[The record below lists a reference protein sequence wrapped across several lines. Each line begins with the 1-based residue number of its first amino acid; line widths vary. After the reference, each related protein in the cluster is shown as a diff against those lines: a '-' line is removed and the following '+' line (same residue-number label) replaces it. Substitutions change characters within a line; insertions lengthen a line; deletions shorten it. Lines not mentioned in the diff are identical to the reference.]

1 MHRRVLAVG
10 AHPDDVEFG
19 VGGTLARHA
28 AAGDLV
34 RIMVLTGGE
43 AGTEIT
49 EVRRREAEEAASLI
63 GADITIGKLADTR
76 VAEKDAIDLVEFALH
91 GERPGIAY
99 IHTASDT
106 HQDHR
111 AAAYAC
117 RVALRAVPH
126 VYAYQAPSATED
138 FRPARFTGLRSAD
151 LGQKLAMIERH
162 KSQAGRWYATSDYI
176 RSAAAYWGAR
186 SGGGYAEALEVLRD
200 RVD

>member
-1 MHRRVLAVG
+1 MHRSVLAVG

-43 AGTEIT
+43 AGIEVT

-63 GADITIGKLADTR
+63 GAEITIGKLADTR
-76 VAEKDAIDLVEFALH
+76 IAEKDAIDLVETLLR

-117 RVALRAVPH
+117 RVALRAVPRM
-126 VYAYQAPSATED
+126 YAYQAPSATEE
-138 FRPARFTGLRSAD
+138 FRPARYTGLQTRHLAR
-151 LGQKLAMIERH
+151 KLEMVERH
-162 KSQAGRWYATSDYI
+162 KSQGGRWYATSDYI

-186 SGGGYAEALEVLRD
+186 SGGGYAEPLEVLRD
-200 RVD
+200 RVG